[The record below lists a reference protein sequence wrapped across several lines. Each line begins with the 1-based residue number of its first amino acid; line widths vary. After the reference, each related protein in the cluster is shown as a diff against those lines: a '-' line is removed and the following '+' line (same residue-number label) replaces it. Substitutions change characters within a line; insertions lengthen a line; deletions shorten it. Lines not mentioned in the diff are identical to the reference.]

1 MFNQCHLTKNF
12 KKFIK
17 LLEEIQF
24 NDLYYITLIAKIF
37 QKYNEIKQLE
47 DINLAFQD
55 IRKLLRKKY
64 LIPNKE
70 LIDILDKFDN
80 NGLIINEE
88 NNIVENG
95 DNTMKYIFTIYSKYN
110 FAHGGMITVDK
121 ILKNNMLISYESYFL
136 NISVSEKKNFT
147 PKIIMKISNN
157 EQIYQSNFYS
167 FLYLLNTSRI
177 MLNDSLLNNL
187 ELKKINKLSLIN
199 LILNVIQYGK
209 YISKASKKI
218 PSKIIHI
225 YYFIEAILKLHILKT
240 DNENVI
246 NDENDMN
253 VKKEDYNN
261 FEIC

>member
-1 MFNQCHLTKNF
+1 
-12 KKFIK
+12 
-17 LLEEIQF
+17 
-24 NDLYYITLIAKIF
+24 
-37 QKYNEIKQLE
+37 
-47 DINLAFQD
+47 
-55 IRKLLRKKY
+55 
-64 LIPNKE
+64 
-70 LIDILDKFDN
+70 
-80 NGLIINEE
+80 
-88 NNIVENG
+88 
-95 DNTMKYIFTIYSKYN
+95 
-110 FAHGGMITVDK
+110 
-121 ILKNNMLISYESYFL
+121 
-136 NISVSEKKNFT
+136 
-147 PKIIMKISNN
+147 MKISNN